1 MRRCHIVWLKLLAIL
16 GRFLA
21 VLPTMTCTR
30 VFIIVGCLTLASS
43 GGPVAAA
50 APAGQSLATPVPRES
65 LEPFLNRYCI
75 DCHNA
80 DEANGQVRFDTM
92 SWQIETNDTA
102 QRWQDVLDQLNGGAM
117 PPDDASQPDDRELRQ
132 ALASL
137 TSTLQ
142 QARRRLTDHGGRFT
156 LRRLNRREYSATIRH
171 LFGFD
176 VPLDEIPEDGSI
188 SSFDTVGAEQFFSSV
203 HFEKYLALGRKVAD
217 EAFTWTVRPRQPTKV
232 QGRRTEPEDR
242 VTKQLRENLADLDQK
257 MAMKQAGKTW
267 QEMGFKDEGEAEII
281 FRQFATRAG
290 HPRKYLEYPR
300 VDDGVYVGVLN
311 ETKWVS
317 ANLHTDIR
325 GDYIVRIHAGV
336 HGSPDPIRT
345 IALVRDHHGPKG
357 TVQIQG
363 TVDQPETVELWTRQS
378 LGRFALNVKVE
389 ESRPDIPNYLRH
401 LQGPKQAMDPW
412 VSIWIDWLEIEGPFY
427 PEWRPVLETILSP
440 AESIQGGHI
449 ALLHDDARAGEL
461 IERFAFEA
469 FRRRQPAPAFI
480 ASLTRRFEENRKAG
494 MKHKAALADVLAIIL
509 ASPGFLFLDEQPAT
523 PESSRRQLD
532 SRELAIRLSYFLW
545 SRPPDEELY
554 AADLTQPAV
563 LTAQVDRL
571 LDDPRSQSF
580 RDGFICQWAEFDRFD
595 AITVDPKQY
604 IRFNDGLRLAAKREV
619 CEFFGVMLKEDLPAA
634 NLIDSDFVMVNPA
647 LAIHYGLTLSDC
659 HTDAFQRVDLPAD
672 SPRGGLIT
680 QAAFLTTGSNGE
692 RTSPV
697 IRGAL
702 ILEKLLHD
710 KPAPPPPNVPELS
723 AAATKPTS
731 TRDLVKLHQQQPV
744 CGSCHRKID
753 AIGFGLEH
761 FDAIGRW
768 RETER
773 VGGKDLPIET
783 TVVLPSGAR
792 YATVQELK
800 ALLGSQQHR
809 LARELLESL
818 LTYALGR
825 TVEFSDAD
833 DVEAM
838 LDQLEPDNF
847 PVRSMVHAIVSSQ
860 LFQTR

>member
-1 MRRCHIVWLKLLAIL
+1 MASLTLSKVL
-16 GRFLA
+16 GRFTTAL
-21 VLPTMTCTR
+21 LTMTCTR
-30 VFIIVGCLTLASS
+30 VLILLSCLALACSGAATTLA
-43 GGPVAAA
+43 
-50 APAGQSLATPVPRES
+50 APSAPPAATPVARVA
-65 LEPFLNRYCI
+65 LEPFLTRYCI

-80 DEANGQVRFDTM
+80 DEANGQVRFDTV
-92 SWQIETNDTA
+92 SWQIDTNDTA
-102 QRWQDVLDQLNGGAM
+102 QRWQDVLDQLNSGAM
-117 PPDDASQPDDRELRQ
+117 PPADAPQPTDGELRRTLA
-132 ALASL
+132 AL
-137 TSTLQ
+137 TGTIQ
-142 QARRRLTDHGGRFT
+142 EARRRLTDHGGSFT
-156 LRRLNRREYSATIRH
+156 LRRLNRREYSATVRH

-176 VPLDEIPEDGSI
+176 VPLEEIPEDGSI
-188 SSFDTVGAEQFFSSV
+188 GSFDTVGAEQFFSSV
-203 HFEKYLALGRKVAD
+203 HFEKYLALGRRVAD
-217 EAFTWTVRPRQPTKV
+217 EAFTWTVRPRQPPKV
-232 QGRRTEPEDR
+232 QAHTEPEDR
-242 VTKQLRENLADLDQK
+242 VTDRLRETLADLDQK

-281 FRQFATRAG
+281 FRQFTTRAG

-300 VDDGVYVGVLN
+300 VDDGVYVGVGVLN

-325 GDYIVRIHAGV
+325 GDYIVRIHGGV
-336 HGSPDPIRT
+336 SGNPDPIRT

-363 TVDQPETVELWTRQS
+363 TVDQPETVELRTRQS
-378 LGRFALNVKVE
+378 LGRFALNAKVE

-427 PEWRPVLETILSP
+427 PEWRPVFEQILSP
-440 AESIQGGHI
+440 AGPIQNGHN
-449 ALLHDDARAGEL
+449 ALFHDDTRAGEL
-461 IERFAFEA
+461 IERFTFEA
-469 FRRRQPAPAFI
+469 FRRRQPDPAFV
-480 ASLTRRFEENRKAG
+480 AGLTRRFEENRKAG
-494 MKHKAALADVLAIIL
+494 MKHKEAMADVFAIIL
-509 ASPGFLFLDEQPAT
+509 ASPGFLFLDEQPAA
-523 PESSRRQLD
+523 ESSRRRRLD

-545 SRPPDEELY
+545 SRPPDEKLY
-554 AADLTQPAV
+554 DADLTQPAV

-571 LDDPRSQSF
+571 LDDPRSAAF
-580 RDGFICQWAEFDRFD
+580 VNGFISQWAEFDRFD

-619 CEFFGVMLKEDLPAA
+619 CEFFGMLLRDNLPAA
-634 NLIDSDFVMVNPA
+634 NLIDSDFVMVNQA
-647 LAIHYGLTLSDC
+647 LALHYGLADIDC
-659 HTDAFQRVDLPAD
+659 RTDAFQRVDLPAD

-723 AAATKPTS
+723 AASTKPTS

-773 VGGKDLPIET
+773 VGNKDLPIDT
-783 TVVLPSGAR
+783 AVTLPSGAR
-792 YATVQELK
+792 YSNVQELK
-800 ALLGSQQHR
+800 ALLGSQQDR
-809 LARELLESL
+809 LARELLESML
-818 LTYALGR
+818 AYALGR
-825 TVEFSDAD
+825 TVEFSDANE
-833 DVEAM
+833 VE
-838 LDQLEPDNF
+838 QLLSKLELEQF
-847 PVRSMVHAIVSSQ
+847 PVRSMVQAIVSSR
-860 LFQTR
+860 LFQTK

>member
-1 MRRCHIVWLKLLAIL
+1 
-16 GRFLA
+16 
-21 VLPTMTCTR
+21 
-30 VFIIVGCLTLASS
+30 
-43 GGPVAAA
+43 
-50 APAGQSLATPVPRES
+50 
-65 LEPFLNRYCI
+65 
-75 DCHNA
+75 
-80 DEANGQVRFDTM
+80 
-92 SWQIETNDTA
+92 
-102 QRWQDVLDQLNGGAM
+102 
-117 PPDDASQPDDRELRQ
+117 
-132 ALASL
+132 
-137 TSTLQ
+137 
-142 QARRRLTDHGGRFT
+142 HGGRFT
-156 LRRLNRREYSATIRH
+156 LRRLSRREYSATIRH

-232 QGRRTEPEDR
+232 HGRAEPEDR
-242 VTKQLRENLADLDQK
+242 VTNKLRERLADLDQK

-281 FRQFATRAG
+281 FSQFTTRAG

-300 VDDGVYVGVLN
+300 VDDGVYVGVGVLN

-317 ANLHTDIR
+317 TNLHTDIR
-325 GDYIVRIHAGV
+325 GDYIVRIHGGV
-336 HGSPDPIRT
+336 SGNPDPIRT

-363 TVDQPETVELWTRQS
+363 TVNQPETVELRTRQS
-378 LGRFALNVKVE
+378 LGRFALNAKVE

-401 LQGPKQAMDPW
+401 LQGPKQEMDPW

-427 PEWRPVLETILSP
+427 PKWRPVLETILSP
-440 AESIQGGHI
+440 AGPIQGGHV
-449 ALLHDDARAGEL
+449 ALLHDDAQAGEL
-461 IERFAFEA
+461 IERFTFEA
-469 FRRRQPAPAFI
+469 FRRRQPDPAFI
-480 ASLTRRFEENRKAG
+480 AGLTQRFEENRKAG
-494 MKHKAALADVLAIIL
+494 MKHQAALADVFAIVL
-509 ASPGFLFLDEQPAT
+509 ASPGFLFLEEQPAA
-523 PESSRRQLD
+523 EGARRRQLD

-545 SRPPDEELY
+545 SRPPDDELY
-554 AADLTQPAV
+554 AVDLTQPAV
-563 LTAQVDRL
+563 LAAQVDRL

-580 RDGFICQWAEFDRFD
+580 RDGFISQWAEFDRFD
-595 AITVDPKQY
+595 AITVDQKEY

-619 CEFFGVMLKEDLPAA
+619 CEFFGVMLKENLPAA

-647 LAIHYGLTLSDC
+647 LAIHYGLTPPDC
-659 HTDAFQRVDLPAD
+659 HTDAFEQVKLPAG
-672 SPRGGLIT
+672 SPRGGMIT

-702 ILEKLLHD
+702 ILEKMLHD
-710 KPAPPPPNVPELS
+710 KPAAPPPNVPELS
-723 AAATKPTS
+723 AASNKPTG

-773 VGGKDLPIET
+773 VGKKDLPIET
-783 TVVLPSGAR
+783 AAALPSGAR
-792 YATVQELK
+792 YANVQELK
-800 ALLGSQQHR
+800 VLLGSQQHR

-818 LTYALGR
+818 LSYGLGR
-825 TVEFSDAD
+825 TVEFSDAVA
-833 DVEAM
+833 VEEM
-838 LDQLEPDNF
+838 LGELEPQQF
-847 PVRSMVHAIVSSQ
+847 PVRSMVHAIVASE

>member
-1 MRRCHIVWLKLLAIL
+1 MISIRVLIVS
-16 GRFLA
+16 
-21 VLPTMTCTR
+21 
-30 VFIIVGCLTLASS
+30 GCLALAC
-43 GGPVAAA
+43 PATWA
-50 APAGQSLATPVPRES
+50 APSEQSAATLVPRES
-65 LEPFLNRYCI
+65 LGSFLNRYCV

-80 DEANGQVRFDTM
+80 EEANGQVRFDTI
-92 SWQIETNDTA
+92 SWQIETNDNA

-117 PPDDASQPDDRELRQ
+117 PPEDAPQPDDRELRRT
-132 ALASL
+132 LATL
-137 TSTLQ
+137 TNTLQ

-176 VPLDEIPEDGSI
+176 VPLDDIPEDGNI
-188 SSFDTVGAEQFFSSV
+188 SSFDTVGAEQFFSAV

-232 QGRRTEPEDR
+232 HGRSEPEDR
-242 VTKQLRENLADLDQK
+242 VTKRLRETLADLDQK

-267 QEMGFKDEGEAEII
+267 QEMGFKDEGEAEIV
-281 FRQFATRAG
+281 FQQFNTRAG

-300 VDDGVYVGVLN
+300 VDDGVYVGVGVLN

-325 GDYIVRIHAGV
+325 GDYIVRIHGGV
-336 HGSPDPIRT
+336 SGNPDPIRT

-363 TVDQPETVELWTRQS
+363 TVDQPETVELRTRQS
-378 LGRFALNVKVE
+378 LGRLALNAKVE
-389 ESRPDIPNYLRH
+389 ESRPDFPNYLRH

-440 AESIQGGHI
+440 AGPIQGGHI
-449 ALLHDDARAGEL
+449 ALLHDDAQAGEL
-461 IERFAFEA
+461 IERFTFEA
-469 FRRRQPAPAFI
+469 FRRRQPDPAFV
-480 ASLTRRFEENRKAG
+480 AGLTQRFEENREAG
-494 MKHKAALADVLAIIL
+494 MKHQAALADVFAIVL
-509 ASPGFLFLDEQPAT
+509 ASPGFLFLDEQPAS
-523 PESSRRQLD
+523 EDARRRQLD

-545 SRPPDEELY
+545 SRPPDDELY
-554 AADLTQPAV
+554 AADLTQPTV
-563 LTAQVDRL
+563 LAAQVDRL

-580 RDGFICQWAEFDRFD
+580 RDGFIGQWAEFDRFD
-595 AITVDPKQY
+595 AITIDPKQY

-619 CEFFGVMLKEDLPAA
+619 CEFFGVLLKENLPAA

-647 LAIHYGLTLSDC
+647 LAIHYGLTPPDC
-659 HTDAFQRVDLPAD
+659 HTDAFEQVKLPAGT
-672 SPRGGLIT
+672 PRGGLIT

-773 VGGKDLPIET
+773 VGKKDLPIET
-783 TVVLPSGAR
+783 AVALPSGVR
-792 YATVQELK
+792 YANVQELK
-800 ALLGSQQHR
+800 ALLGSQQHQ
-809 LARELLESL
+809 LARELLESML
-818 LTYALGR
+818 AYALGR
-825 TVEFSDAD
+825 TVEFSDT
-833 DVEAM
+833 EEIETM
-838 LDQLEPDNF
+838 LSQLEPDAF
-847 PVRSMVHAIVSSQ
+847 PVRSMVHAITASR
-860 LFQTR
+860 LFQTK

>member
-1 MRRCHIVWLKLLAIL
+1 
-16 GRFLA
+16 
-21 VLPTMTCTR
+21 
-30 VFIIVGCLTLASS
+30 
-43 GGPVAAA
+43 
-50 APAGQSLATPVPRES
+50 
-65 LEPFLNRYCI
+65 
-75 DCHNA
+75 
-80 DEANGQVRFDTM
+80 
-92 SWQIETNDTA
+92 
-102 QRWQDVLDQLNGGAM
+102 M
-117 PPDDASQPDDRELRQ
+117 PPEDAPQPDDGELRQ
-132 ALASL
+132 TLATL
-137 TSTLQ
+137 TNTLQ

-156 LRRLNRREYSATIRH
+156 LRRLSRREYSATIRH

-232 QGRRTEPEDR
+232 HGRTEPEDR
-242 VTKQLRENLADLDQK
+242 VTNKLRERLADLDQK

-281 FRQFATRAG
+281 FSQFTTRAG

-300 VDDGVYVGVLN
+300 VDDGVYVGVGVLN

-317 ANLHTDIR
+317 TNLHTDIR
-325 GDYIVRIHAGV
+325 GDYIVRIHGGV
-336 HGSPDPIRT
+336 SGNPDPIRT

-363 TVDQPETVELWTRQS
+363 TVNQPETVELRTRQS
-378 LGRFALNVKVE
+378 LGRFALNAKVE

-401 LQGPKQAMDPW
+401 LQGPKQEMDPW

-427 PEWRPVLETILSP
+427 PKWRPVLETILSP
-440 AESIQGGHI
+440 AGPIQGGHV
-449 ALLHDDARAGEL
+449 ALLHDDAQAGEL
-461 IERFAFEA
+461 IERFTFEA
-469 FRRRQPAPAFI
+469 FRRRQPDPAFI
-480 ASLTRRFEENRKAG
+480 AGLTQRFEENRKAG
-494 MKHKAALADVLAIIL
+494 MKHQAALADVFAIVL
-509 ASPGFLFLDEQPAT
+509 ASPGFLFLEEQPAA
-523 PESSRRQLD
+523 EGARRRQLD

-545 SRPPDEELY
+545 SRPPDDELY
-554 AADLTQPAV
+554 AVDLTQPAV
-563 LTAQVDRL
+563 LAAQVDRL

-580 RDGFICQWAEFDRFD
+580 RDGFISQWAEFDRFD
-595 AITVDPKQY
+595 AITVDQKEY

-619 CEFFGVMLKEDLPAA
+619 CEFFGVMLKENLPAA

-647 LAIHYGLTLSDC
+647 LAIHYGLTPPDC
-659 HTDAFQRVDLPAD
+659 HTDAFEQVKLPAG
-672 SPRGGLIT
+672 SPRGGMIT

-702 ILEKLLHD
+702 ILEKMLHD
-710 KPAPPPPNVPELS
+710 KPAAPPPNVPELS
-723 AAATKPTS
+723 AASNKPTG

-773 VGGKDLPIET
+773 VGKKDLPIET
-783 TVVLPSGAR
+783 AAALPSGAR
-792 YATVQELK
+792 YANVQELK

-818 LTYALGR
+818 LSYGLGR
-825 TVEFSDAD
+825 TVEFSDAVA
-833 DVEAM
+833 VEEM
-838 LDQLEPDNF
+838 LGELEPQQF
-847 PVRSMVHAIVSSQ
+847 PVRSMVHAIVASE

>member
-1 MRRCHIVWLKLLAIL
+1 MSASI
-16 GRFLA
+16 
-21 VLPTMTCTR
+21 TMISTR
-30 VFIIVGCLTLASS
+30 VLIVSGCLALAC
-43 GGPVAAA
+43 PAAWA
-50 APAGQSLATPVPRES
+50 APSEQSATTLVPRES
-65 LEPFLNRYCI
+65 LDSFLNRYCV

-80 DEANGQVRFDTM
+80 DEANGQVRFDTI

-117 PPDDASQPDDRELRQ
+117 PPEDAPQPDDGELRQ
-132 ALASL
+132 TLATL
-137 TSTLQ
+137 TNTLQ

-156 LRRLNRREYSATIRH
+156 LRRLSRREYSATIRH

-232 QGRRTEPEDR
+232 HGRAEPEDR
-242 VTKQLRENLADLDQK
+242 VTNKLRERLADLDQK

-281 FRQFATRAG
+281 FSQFTTRAG

-300 VDDGVYVGVLN
+300 VDDGVYVGVGVLN

-317 ANLHTDIR
+317 TNLHTDIR
-325 GDYIVRIHAGV
+325 GDYIVRIHGGV
-336 HGSPDPIRT
+336 SGNPDPIRT

-363 TVDQPETVELWTRQS
+363 TVNQPETVELRTRQS
-378 LGRFALNVKVE
+378 LGRFALNAKVE

-401 LQGPKQAMDPW
+401 LQGPKQEMDPW

-427 PEWRPVLETILSP
+427 PKWRPVLETILSP
-440 AESIQGGHI
+440 AGPIQGGHV
-449 ALLHDDARAGEL
+449 ALLHDDAQAGEL
-461 IERFAFEA
+461 IERFTFEA
-469 FRRRQPAPAFI
+469 FRRRQPDPAFI
-480 ASLTRRFEENRKAG
+480 AGLTQRFEENRKAG
-494 MKHKAALADVLAIIL
+494 MKHQAALADVFAIVLA
-509 ASPGFLFLDEQPAT
+509 APGFLFLEEQPAA
-523 PESSRRQLD
+523 EGARRRQLD

-545 SRPPDEELY
+545 SRPPDDELY
-554 AADLTQPAV
+554 AVDLTQPAV
-563 LTAQVDRL
+563 LAAQVDRL

-580 RDGFICQWAEFDRFD
+580 RDGFISQWAEFDRFD
-595 AITVDPKQY
+595 AITVDQKEY

-619 CEFFGVMLKEDLPAA
+619 CEFFGVMLKENLPAA

-647 LAIHYGLTLSDC
+647 LAIHYGLTPPDC
-659 HTDAFQRVDLPAD
+659 HTDAFEQVKLPAG
-672 SPRGGLIT
+672 SPRGGMIT

-702 ILEKLLHD
+702 ILEKMLHD

-723 AAATKPTS
+723 AASNKPTG

-773 VGGKDLPIET
+773 VGKKDLPIET
-783 TVVLPSGAR
+783 AAALPSGAR
-792 YATVQELK
+792 YANVQELK

-818 LTYALGR
+818 LSYGLGR
-825 TVEFSDAD
+825 TVEFSDAVA
-833 DVEAM
+833 VEEM
-838 LDQLEPDNF
+838 LGELEPQQF
-847 PVRSMVHAIVSSQ
+847 PVRSMVHAIVASE

>member
-1 MRRCHIVWLKLLAIL
+1 MCHSRMASLTLSKVL
-16 GRFLA
+16 GRFTTAL
-21 VLPTMTCTR
+21 LTMTCTR
-30 VFIIVGCLTLASS
+30 VLILLSCLALACSGAATTLAAPSA
-43 GGPVAAA
+43 PPAAT
-50 APAGQSLATPVPRES
+50 LVPRVA
-65 LEPFLNRYCI
+65 LEPFLTRYCI

-92 SWQIETNDTA
+92 SWQIDTNDTA

-117 PPDDASQPDDRELRQ
+117 PPADALQPDDSELRQ
-132 ALASL
+132 TLAAL
-137 TSTLQ
+137 TRTLH

-176 VPLDEIPEDGSI
+176 VPLDEIPEDGGI

-217 EAFTWTVRPRQPTKV
+217 EAFTWTVRPRQPAKV
-232 QGRRTEPEDR
+232 HGRTEPEDR
-242 VTKQLRENLADLDQK
+242 VTKRLRETLADLDQK

-281 FRQFATRAG
+281 FRQFSTRAG

-300 VDDGVYVGVLN
+300 IDDGVYVGVLN

-317 ANLHTDIR
+317 ANLHTDLR
-325 GDYIVRIHAGV
+325 GDYIVRIHGGV

-345 IALVRDHHGPKG
+345 IAMVRDHHGPKG
-357 TVQIQG
+357 TLQIHG
-363 TVDQPETVELWTRQS
+363 TVDHPETVELRTRQS
-378 LGRFALNVKVE
+378 LGRFALNAIVE

-440 AESIQGGHI
+440 DEPIQGGHHG
-449 ALLHDDARAGEL
+449 LLHEDARAGEL

-469 FRRRQPAPAFI
+469 FRRRQPDPAFV
-480 ASLTRRFEENRKAG
+480 AGLTQQFEENRKAG
-494 MKHKAALADVLAIIL
+494 MKHQAALADVFAIIL
-509 ASPGFLFLDEQPAT
+509 ASPGFLFLDEQPAA
-523 PESSRRQLD
+523 EGSRRRQLD
-532 SRELAIRLSYFLW
+532 SRELAVRLSYFLW
-545 SRPPDEELY
+545 SRPPDNELY

-563 LTAQVDRL
+563 LAAQVDRL
-571 LDDPRSQSF
+571 LDDPRSLSF
-580 RDGFICQWAEFDRFD
+580 RDGFISQWAEFDRFD

-619 CEFFGVMLKEDLPAA
+619 CEFFGMLLEENLPAA

-647 LAIHYGLTLSDC
+647 LAIHYGLTLPDC
-659 HTDAFQRVDLPAD
+659 RTDAFEQVELPPD

-697 IRGAL
+697 IRGTL

-723 AAATKPTS
+723 AASTKPTS

-773 VGGKDLPIET
+773 VGNKELPIQT
-783 TVVLPSGAR
+783 DVVLPSGAR
-792 YATVQELK
+792 YANVQELK
-800 ALLGSQQHR
+800 AALSGQQHQ

-818 LTYALGR
+818 LAYGLGR
-825 TVEFSDAD
+825 TIEFSDAD

-838 LDQLEPDNF
+838 LSRLEPHDF
-847 PVRSMVHAIVSSQ
+847 PVRSMVHAITASQ
-860 LFQTR
+860 IFQTK